1 MNFSILD
8 GINLMFS
15 FPQIQTIT
23 SQFTILNTW
32 PGSDVRIN
40 EMMGG
45 ADPNSFKHMHSTL
58 LNIFFKQYY
67 NVFLCHLFLGGR
79 NLLTHYK
86 ETNIQLI
93 ASKFY

>member
-58 LNIFFKQYY
+58 LNIFFNNATIYFY
-67 NVFLCHLFLGGR
+67 VIFFLD
-79 NLLTHYK
+79 
-86 ETNIQLI
+86 ET
-93 ASKFY
+93 Y